1 VLIAYST
8 FDTFS
13 RRRYFSQKIDSH
25 YVWNRASDGT
35 IGTIGTYSSV
45 VERFERSA
53 AVERLERFERI
64 KFTLNG

>member
-1 VLIAYST
+1 VLIAYSA

-25 YVWNRASDGT
+25 YVWNRASDA
-35 IGTIGTYSSV
+35 TIGTYSSV
-45 VERFERSA
+45 VERFERAA